1 MPERLLGLA
10 APAKLNL
17 MLHVV
22 GRRSDGYHNL
32 QMIFVLID
40 LCDRLDLGLA
50 PDGQVLREGDIVGD
64 EKDDLCV
71 RAARLLQQKTGCRF
85 GTRIRVEKNI
95 PSGAGLGGGSSD
107 AATTL
112 LGLNLLWN
120 LGLSRQQLM
129 ELGLNLG
136 ADVPFF
142 LFGQSAWAEGVG
154 EKLTPLPVPQ
164 AAWSV
169 VMPPIKLATP
179 RVFKAFHL
187 TKSGEYTTMRS
198 FPKGLKT
205 LWPRLPGKN
214 DLQPIAE
221 TLEPEIVKALQYLG
235 PTARMTGSGAAV
247 FCWQPN
253 LEAAK
258 EALARLPSN
267 YQGFAVQSLP
277 EHPLKGWCIDRTQ
290 EKTV

>member
-1 MPERLLGLA
+1 MPEHLLGLP
-10 APAKLNL
+10 APAKLNV

-22 GRRSDGYHNL
+22 GRRPDGYHNL
-32 QMIFVLID
+32 QMIFTLID
-40 LCDRLDLGLA
+40 LCDRLDLTVQ
-50 PDGQVLREGDIVGD
+50 PDGRIVREGDVAGAI
-64 EKDDLCV
+64 KDDLCV
-71 RAARLLQQKTGCRF
+71 RAAQLLQQKTGCRQ
-85 GTRIRVEKNI
+85 GVRIRVKKNI

-112 LGLNLLWN
+112 LGLNVLWQLN
-120 LGLSRQQLM
+120 LSRQQL
-129 ELGLNLG
+129 LTWGLALG

-142 LFGQSAWAEGVG
+142 LFGQSAWAEGIG
-154 EKLTPLPVPQ
+154 EKLTPIALPQ
-164 AAWSV
+164 AVWSV
-169 VMPPIKLATP
+169 VMPPIHLATP

-187 TKSGEYTTMRS
+187 TKSAEYTTMRS
-198 FPKGLKT
+198 FPKELEAV
-205 LWPRLPGKN
+205 WPQLPGKN
-214 DLQPIAE
+214 DLQPVAE
-221 TLEPEIVKALQYLG
+221 KLEPEIVNALHYLG

-258 EALARLPSN
+258 RVLAHLPSN

-277 EHPLKGWCIDRTQ
+277 EHPLKGWCLDESE